1 MRKYIYIFWG
11 YLLITYLNAQ
21 AQTGH
26 INFTSLSTRDGLLS
40 NSVNAILKDR
50 YGLMWFATDD
60 GLNKF
65 DGTNFTVYRYN
76 PGNTTSLR
84 TNEVLALHEDRS
96 GNLWIGTSG
105 GGLSLY
111 DRKKDHFRHYPVST
125 GTATLTGSDVI
136 RGICSDYR
144 GKIWIAQFEG
154 LYMLDP
160 VTQSISKHLLR
171 DGEGRPVQT
180 TLLSI
185 YEDKKQGLWIAT
197 DNGLFRYNVRTN
209 TFRLYEHDKTDAYSL
224 PVNKIRALTEDRWGN
239 IWVGTSTGLSRL
251 KPDGSG
257 FIHYNYLN
265 GTEINYL
272 AGDDQGLL
280 WIGSFNGLYVYN
292 IQADRFSLFTQ
303 ENRNHQSL
311 SSNGVRCI
319 YIDNHGIY
327 WFGTYLGG
335 VCKYDKNLNLFNLTL
350 SSSFQENRANIA
362 VITALAENKNGQ
374 VFMGTNGNGLY
385 EYDRKKKQVYPVHL
399 PVKNISANSLSVL
412 ALLRTRT
419 NKLYIGTYLQGMIIA
434 NQQTGAYKRLVKG
447 PGPNDLTSNDIFCLF
462 EDSKGNVWI
471 GTNGDGIIIMNNDR
485 VIARYAPLPRGNGV
499 MRLPINGY
507 IRAIEEDASGNIWIG
522 THGGGIAVYEP
533 ATGKWTIYTQ
543 ENSQLPSNKIHC
555 LHRDSKG
562 KMWIGTFSGLAAFD
576 TNKHQFTF
584 FSEKD
589 GLQNTMV
596 YQIVEDATGKLWLST
611 NTGISRFD
619 RDTKSFRNFTHLNGL
634 QNSNFVRGAGLRLAD
649 GELLFGGLEGFNH
662 FYPERLTV
670 NRNVP
675 RVILTDLKISNKSVP
690 AGNDAPIGEHIS
702 VANEIRL
709 NYKQNFAL
717 NFVALNYTIPKQ
729 NHYAYKLDGFD
740 KDWNYVGTA
749 NMASYTNL
757 DPGEYTFR
765 VKASNNDGIWS
776 TKDTTIKIFV
786 KPPFWRTTYAFIL
799 YILTIGGLLL
809 YSRYRGISRL
819 RKKFALEKEQH
830 EVRRIQELDR
840 MKLKFLTNLSHD
852 FRTPISL
859 IMGPVDQLIEGE
871 GSPGKLEK
879 LSMIRRNAR
888 RLLNLVNQLLDFRK
902 MEENELKLQLSE
914 GEFISFLKEVTDS
927 FRDMS
932 ERKNIEFTFKTCID
946 RLDAYFDRDK
956 MERILF
962 NLLSNAFKFTLAG
975 GHITVDLQKA
985 ESPDDQEYT
994 WVSINVIDTGIGIPT
1009 AKKDMI
1015 FDRFFQ
1021 NDTSATI
1028 LNQGSGIGL
1037 SITKE
1042 LIKLHGGNIRVES
1055 EPGKG
1060 CTFTIQVP
1068 LKHAH
1073 GTNLVNEGVPHF
1085 PVAADESVAHLTANA
1100 EAANNGL
1107 KDSPFT
1113 QEQISMNEALS
1124 VLLVEDNDD
1133 FRFYMKDNLRNKYKV
1148 IEATNGKE
1156 GWQKTLS
1163 THPQLIVSD
1172 ISMPEM
1178 DGIELIK
1185 KIKSDKRTSHIPV
1198 ILLTAM
1204 TGQEQQLKGLETG
1217 ANDYITKPFNF
1228 EVLNAKIKNLLHLK
1242 NTMQTT
1248 YSKQIKLMGTEPVVE
1263 SADEKL
1269 LTEIGRYLENNL
1281 NNPQLSVENLSRQ
1294 LGMSRSTLY
1303 TKLLELTGETPV
1315 EYIRSFR
1322 LDKAAALMEKSNMT
1336 ISEISYQVGFTT
1348 SNYFAKSFK
1357 GKFNMLPSE
1366 FIAKVR
1372 KPNSNN
1378 NG

>member
-1 MRKYIYIFWG
+1 MRKYVYIFLSF
-11 YLLITYLNAQ
+11 LLITYLNSR

-65 DGTNFTVYRYN
+65 DGTNFTVYRYR
-76 PGNTTSLR
+76 PGDTTSLR

-111 DRKKDHFRHYPVST
+111 DRKKDRFLHYPVIT
-125 GTATLTGSDVI
+125 GSPTLSGSDVI

-160 VTQSISKHLLR
+160 VTQTISKYLLR
-171 DGEGRPVQT
+171 DGAGRPVKT

-185 YEDKKQGLWIAT
+185 YEDSKQRLWIAT
-197 DNGLFRYNVRTN
+197 DNGLFQYNVRTN
-209 TFRLYEHDKTDAYSL
+209 TFRLYENNKTDPQSLPADKTKTVA
-224 PVNKIRALTEDRWGN
+224 EDKWGN

-257 FIHYNYLN
+257 FIHYNYLT

-272 AGDDQGLL
+272 ASDSAGLL
-280 WIGSFNGLYVYN
+280 WIGSFKGLYVYN
-292 IQADRFSLFTQ
+292 IHTDQFSVFTH
-303 ENRNHQSL
+303 ENRNHLGL
-311 SSNGVRCI
+311 SSNVVRCI
-319 YIDNHGIY
+319 YIDKHGIY
-327 WFGTYLGG
+327 WFGTYQGG
-335 VCKYDKNLNLFNLTL
+335 ICKYDKNLNLFKLTL

-362 VITALAENKNGQ
+362 IITALAENKNGHLLI
-374 VFMGTNGNGLY
+374 GTNGNGLY
-385 EYDRKKKQVYPVHL
+385 EYDRKKQQVHPVNL
-399 PVKNISANSLSVL
+399 PVKNIPANSLPVL
-412 ALLRTRT
+412 ALLRTKT
-419 NKLYIGTYLQGMIIA
+419 NKLYIGTYSQGVIIA
-434 NQQTGAYKRLVKG
+434 DQQTGAYKQLLKG
-447 PGPNDLTSNDIFCLF
+447 TGLNDLTSNDIFCLF

-471 GTNGDGIIIMNNDR
+471 GTNGDGIIVMNNDR
-485 VIARYAPLPRGNGV
+485 VVARYSPLPQPDGV
-499 MRLPINGY
+499 ARLPINGY
-507 IRAIEEDASGNIWIG
+507 IRAFEEDAKGNIWIG
-522 THGGGIAVYEP
+522 THGGGIAIYEP
-533 ATGKWTIYTQ
+533 ATGKWTIYNQ
-543 ENSQLPSNKIHC
+543 ENSQLPSNKIQC

-562 KMWIGTFSGLAAFD
+562 KMWIATFSGLAAFD
-576 TNKHQFTF
+576 ADRHLFIP

-596 YQIVEDATGKLWLST
+596 YQIVEDADGKLWLST
-611 NTGISRFD
+611 NTGISQFD
-619 RDTKSFRNFTHLNGL
+619 TGTKSFWNFTHLNGV
-634 QNSNFVRGAGLRLAD
+634 QNSNFVRGVGLRLSD

-662 FYPERLTV
+662 FYPHQLTI

-675 RVILTDLKISNKSVP
+675 QVILTDLKISNKSVA
-690 AGNDAPIGEHIS
+690 AGNDAPIKEHIS

-740 KDWNYVGTA
+740 KDWNYIGTA

-765 VKASNNDGIWS
+765 VKAGNNDGIWS

-786 KPPFWRTTYAFIL
+786 KPPFWRTTYAYIF

-819 RKKFALEKEQH
+819 RKKFALEQERQ
-830 EVRRIQELDR
+830 EVKRIQELDR

-902 MEENELKLQLSE
+902 MEEHELKLQLSK
-914 GEFISFLKEVTDS
+914 GEFISFLKEVTES

-932 ERKNIEFTFKTCID
+932 ERKNIQFTFKTGID

-962 NLLSNAFKFTLAG
+962 NLLSNAFKFTLG
-975 GHITVDLQKA
+975 GGRITVDLQKA
-985 ESPDDQEYT
+985 ESSDDQEYT
-994 WVSINVIDTGIGIPT
+994 WISINVIDTGIGIP
-1009 AKKDMI
+1009 ADKKDMI

-1021 NDTSATI
+1021 NDSSAAI

-1042 LIKLHGGNIRVES
+1042 FIRLHGGNIRVES

-1060 CTFTIQVP
+1060 CSFTVQIP
-1068 LKHAH
+1068 LKR
-1073 GTNLVNEGVPHF
+1073 VPETAIEEQ
-1085 PVAADESVAHLTANA
+1085 PVMQPELQTSNSGL
-1100 EAANNGL
+1100 NG
-1107 KDSPFT
+1107 SPFT
-1113 QEQISMNEALS
+1113 QEENSMNGTLP
-1124 VLLVEDNDD
+1124 VLLVEDNED
-1133 FRFYMKDNLRNKYKV
+1133 FRFYLKDNLRNKYKV

-1163 THPQLIVSD
+1163 NHPQLIVSD

-1204 TGQEQQLKGLETG
+1204 TGQEQQLKGLESG

-1242 NTMQTT
+1242 STMQNT
-1248 YSKQIKLMGTEPVVE
+1248 YSKQIKVMATEPVLE
-1263 SADEKL
+1263 SADERF
-1269 LTEIGRYLENNL
+1269 LTEIVSYLENNL
-1281 NNPQLSVENLSRQ
+1281 TNSQLSVENLSRH
-1294 LGMSRSTLY
+1294 LTMSRSTLY
-1303 TKLLELTGETPV
+1303 AKLLELTGQTPV

-1322 LDKAAALMEKSNMT
+1322 LDKAAILLEKSTMT

-1357 GKFNMLPSE
+1357 NKFNMLPSE

-1372 KPNSNN
+1372 KANPNNDR
-1378 NG
+1378 

>member
-1 MRKYIYIFWG
+1 MRKYIYIFLG
-11 YLLITYLNAQ
+11 YLLISYFNVH
-21 AQTGH
+21 AQTRR
-26 INFTSLSTRDGLLS
+26 INFTTLSTRDGLLS
-40 NSVNAILKDR
+40 NSVNAILKDH
-50 YGLMWFATDD
+50 YGFMWFATDD

-65 DGTNFTVYRYN
+65 DGTNFTVYRYHS
-76 PGNTTSLR
+76 GDTTSLR

-111 DRKKDHFRHYPVST
+111 DRKKDRFLHYPVQT
-125 GTATLTGSDVI
+125 GTVTLSGSDVI

-160 VTQSISKHLLR
+160 VTQSISKHLLP
-171 DGEGRPVQT
+171 DGAGKAVKT

-185 YEDKKQGLWIAT
+185 YEDSKQRLWIAT
-197 DNGLFRYNVRTN
+197 DNGLFQYCVRTN
-209 TFRLYEHDKTDAYSL
+209 TFRLYENNKTDPSSL
-224 PVNKIRALTEDRWGN
+224 ATNKIKAVTEDKWGN
-239 IWVGTSTGLSRL
+239 IWVGTASGLSRL

-265 GTEINYL
+265 GTEVNYL

-280 WIGSFNGLYVYN
+280 WIGSLNGLYVCN
-292 IQADRFSLFTQ
+292 IQANSFSVYTH

-311 SSNGVRCI
+311 SNNGVRCI
-319 YIDNHGIY
+319 FIDKHGIY
-327 WFGTYLGG
+327 WFGTYQGG
-335 VCKYDKNLNLFNLTL
+335 VCKYDKNLNLFNIAL
-350 SSSFQENRANIA
+350 SSSFQENRATIA
-362 VITALAENKNGQ
+362 VITSMAENKNGH
-374 VFMGTNGNGLY
+374 FLIGTNGNGLY
-385 EYDRKKKQVYPVHL
+385 EYDRKKELASPVNL
-399 PVKNISANSLSVL
+399 PLKNIPANSLAVL
-412 ALLRTRT
+412 ALLRTKT
-419 NKLYIGTYLQGMIIA
+419 NKLYIGTYSQGLIIA
-434 NQQTGAYKRLVKG
+434 DQQTGAYKHLVKG
-447 PGPNDLTSNDIFCLF
+447 AALNDLTSNDLFCLF

-471 GTNGDGIIIMNNDR
+471 GTNGDGIIVMNKER
-485 VIARYAPLPRGNGV
+485 VVARYSPLPQPNGV
-499 MRLPINGY
+499 LHLPINGY
-507 IRAIEEDASGNIWIG
+507 IRAFEEDVYGNIWIG

-543 ENSQLPSNKIHC
+543 ENSQLPSNKIQC

-576 TNKHQFTF
+576 AEKHLFTI

-596 YQIVEDATGKLWLST
+596 YQIVEDATGKLWMST

-619 RDTKSFRNFTHLNGL
+619 TETNSFWNFTHLNGL
-634 QNSNFVRGAGLRLAD
+634 QNSNFVRGVGLRLSD

-662 FYPERLTV
+662 FYPGQLTI

-675 RVILTDLKISNKSVP
+675 QVILTDLKISNKSVA
-690 AGNDAPIGEHIS
+690 AGNDAPIKEHIS

-717 NFVALNYTIPKQ
+717 GFVALNYTIPKQ

-740 KDWNYVGTA
+740 KDWNYMGTA

-765 VKASNNDGIWS
+765 IKASNNDGIWS

-786 KPPFWRTTYAFIL
+786 KPPFWRTAYAYVFYVL
-799 YILTIGGLLL
+799 AIGGLLL

-819 RKKFALEKEQH
+819 RKKFALEQEQQK
-830 EVRRIQELDR
+830 VKRIQELDR

-859 IMGPVDQLIEGE
+859 IMGPVDQLMEGE
-871 GSPGKLEK
+871 GSPGKLEN

-902 MEENELKLQLSE
+902 MEEHELKLQLSK
-914 GEFISFLKEVTDS
+914 GEFVSFLKEVTES

-932 ERKNIEFTFKTCID
+932 ERKNIRFTFKTCID

-985 ESPDDQEYT
+985 ESSDDQEFT
-994 WVSINVIDTGIGIPT
+994 WVSINVLDTGIGIP
-1009 AKKDMI
+1009 ADKKDMI

-1021 NDTSATI
+1021 NDTSAAI
-1028 LNQGSGIGL
+1028 LNQGTGIGL

-1042 LIKLHGGNIRVES
+1042 FIKLHGGNIQVES

-1060 CTFTIQVP
+1060 CAFTIQVP
-1068 LKHAH
+1068 LKRANKTTATEQPLMQPEKETSNNDKGVPHLPGDA
-1073 GTNLVNEGVPHF
+1073 NEGVTTLK
-1085 PVAADESVAHLTANA
+1085 EM
-1100 EAANNGL
+1100 NN
-1107 KDSPFT
+1107 T
-1113 QEQISMNEALS
+1113 LS

-1133 FRFYMKDNLRNKYKV
+1133 FRFYLKDNLRNKYKV

-1156 GWQKTLS
+1156 GWQKALS
-1163 THPQLIVSD
+1163 THPQLIISD

-1204 TGQEQQLKGLETG
+1204 AGQEQQMKGLETG

-1242 NTMQTT
+1242 NTMQST
-1248 YSKQIKLMGTEPVVE
+1248 YSKQIKVMGTEPEVE

-1269 LTEIGRYLENNL
+1269 LTEIATYLENNL
-1281 NNPQLSVENLSRQ
+1281 NNPQLSVENLSKQFR
-1294 LGMSRSTLY
+1294 MSRSTLY
-1303 TKLLELTGETPV
+1303 TKLLELTGQTPV

-1322 LDKAAALMEKSNMT
+1322 LDKAAALMEKSTMT

-1357 GKFNMLPSE
+1357 SKFNMLPSE

-1372 KPNSNN
+1372 KANPNN
-1378 NG
+1378 NS

>member
-1 MRKYIYIFWG
+1 MRKYIYIFFS
-11 YLLITYLNAQ
+11 YLLITYLNVH

-26 INFTSLSTRDGLLS
+26 FNFTSLSTRDGLLS

-76 PGNTTSLR
+76 PGHTTSLR

-105 GGLSLY
+105 GGLSRY
-111 DRKKDHFRHYPVST
+111 DRKKDRFIHYPVQT
-125 GTATLTGSDVI
+125 GTATLSGSDVI

-160 VTQSISKHLLR
+160 VTQSISKHPLR
-171 DGEGRPVQT
+171 DDAGRPVKT

-185 YEDKKQGLWIAT
+185 YEDSKQRLWIAS
-197 DNGLFRYNVRTN
+197 DNGLFLYNVRTN
-209 TFRLYEHDKTDAYSL
+209 SFRLYEYNKTNPSSL
-224 PVNKIRALTEDRWGN
+224 PVNRIRAVTEDKWGN
-239 IWVGTSTGLSRL
+239 IWVGTSSGLSRL

-265 GTEINYL
+265 GTEINYI

-280 WIGSFNGLYVYN
+280 WIGSQNGLYVYN
-292 IQADRFSLFTQ
+292 MQANSFSLFTH

-311 SSNGVRCI
+311 SNNTVRCI
-319 YIDNHGIY
+319 YIDKHGIY
-327 WFGTYLGG
+327 WFGTYQGG

-350 SSSFQENRANIA
+350 SSSFQENRPNMA
-362 VITALAENKNGQ
+362 VITSMAENKNGH
-374 VFMGTNGNGLY
+374 FLIGTNGNGLY
-385 EYDRKKKQVYPVHL
+385 EYDRKKELAYPVNV
-399 PVKNISANSLSVL
+399 PVKNIPGNSLAVL
-412 ALLRTRT
+412 ALLRTKT
-419 NKLYIGTYLQGMIIA
+419 NKLYIGTFSQGLIIA
-434 NQQTGAYKRLVKG
+434 DRQTGSYKQMLRG
-447 PGPNDLTSNDIFCLF
+447 PGLNDLTSNDIFCLF

-471 GTNGDGIIIMNNDR
+471 GTNGDGIIVMNNDR
-485 VIARYAPLPRGNGV
+485 VVARYSPLPQSDGV
-499 MRLPINGY
+499 AHLPINGY
-507 IRAIEEDASGNIWIG
+507 IRAFEEDANGNIWIG
-522 THGGGIAVYEP
+522 THGGGIAIYEP
-533 ATGKWTIYTQ
+533 AAGKWTIYSQ
-543 ENSQLPSNKIHC
+543 ENSRLPSNKIQC
-555 LHRDSKG
+555 LHRDSRG

-576 TNKHQFTF
+576 ADKHLFIS

-619 RDTKSFRNFTHLNGL
+619 ADTKSFWNFTHLNGV
-634 QNSNFVRGAGLRLAD
+634 QNSNFVRGVGLRLSD
-649 GELLFGGLEGFNH
+649 GELVFGGLEGFNH
-662 FYPERLTV
+662 FYPGQLTI

-675 RVILTDLKISNKSVP
+675 QVILTDLKISNKSVA
-690 AGNDAPIGEHIS
+690 AGNDAPIKEHIS

-717 NFVALNYTIPKQ
+717 GFVALNYTIPKQ

-740 KDWNYVGTA
+740 KDWNYIGTA

-765 VKASNNDGIWS
+765 IKASNNDGIWS

-786 KPPFWRTTYAFIL
+786 KPPFWRTAYAYVF
-799 YILTIGGLLL
+799 YILAIGGLLL
-809 YSRYRGISRL
+809 YSRYRGLSRL
-819 RKKFALEKEQH
+819 RKKFVLEQERQKVE
-830 EVRRIQELDR
+830 RIQELDR

-859 IMGPVDQLIEGE
+859 IMGPVDQLMEVEGN
-871 GSPGKLEK
+871 PGKLEK
-879 LSMIRRNAR
+879 LSMVRRNAR

-902 MEENELKLQLSE
+902 MEEHELKLQLSE
-914 GEFISFLKEVTDS
+914 GEFVSFLKEVTES

-932 ERKNIEFTFKTCID
+932 ERKHIRFTFKTCID

-985 ESPDDQEYT
+985 ESSDDQEYT
-994 WVSINVIDTGIGIPT
+994 WVSVNVIDTGIGIS
-1009 AKKDMI
+1009 ADKKDLI

-1021 NDTSATI
+1021 NDTSAAI
-1028 LNQGSGIGL
+1028 LNQGTGIGL

-1042 LIKLHGGNIRVES
+1042 FIKLHGGNISVES

-1060 CTFTIQVP
+1060 CVFTIQVP

-1073 GTNLVNEGVPHF
+1073 NEGAPHLT
-1085 PVAADESVAHLTANA
+1085 VAADESVSHLPGDADEGVPHLPVGAEEGVAHLT
-1100 EAANNGL
+1100 
-1107 KDSPFT
+1107 SS
-1113 QEQISMNEALS
+1113 I
-1124 VLLVEDNDD
+1124 LLVEDNDD
-1133 FRFYMKDNLRNKYKV
+1133 FRFYLKDNLRNKYNV

-1163 THPQLIVSD
+1163 AHPQLIVSD

-1178 DGIELIK
+1178 DGIELIN

-1228 EVLNAKIKNLLHLK
+1228 EVLNAKIKNLLQLK
-1242 NTMQTT
+1242 TTMQST
-1248 YSKQIKLMGTEPVVE
+1248 YSKQIKVMATEPVVE

-1269 LTEIGRYLENNL
+1269 LTEIATYLENNL
-1281 NNPQLSVENLSRQ
+1281 TNPQLSVENLSRQ
-1294 LGMSRSTLY
+1294 FKMSRSTLY
-1303 TKLLELTGETPV
+1303 AKLLELTGQTPV

-1322 LDKAAALMEKSNMT
+1322 LNKAAALMEKSTMT

-1357 GKFNMLPSE
+1357 SKFNMLPSE

-1372 KPNSNN
+1372 KANPNN
-1378 NG
+1378 NS

>member
-1 MRKYIYIFWG
+1 MRKYIYIFFN
-11 YLLITYLNAQ
+11 YLLITYFNAH
-21 AQTGH
+21 AQTGP
-26 INFTSLSTRDGLLS
+26 INFTSLTTRDGLLS

-50 YGLMWFATDD
+50 HGLMWFATDD

-65 DGTNFTVYRYN
+65 DGTNFTVYRYH
-76 PGNTTSLR
+76 PGDTASLR

-111 DRKKDHFRHYPVST
+111 DRKKNRFVHYPVRT
-125 GTATLTGSDVI
+125 GTATLSGSDVI

-144 GKIWIAQFEG
+144 GKIWIAQYES
-154 LYMLDP
+154 LYMVDP
-160 VTQSISKHLLR
+160 ENQSISKHLLR
-171 DGEGRPVQT
+171 DDAGRPVKT

-185 YEDKKQGLWIAT
+185 FEDSKQRLWIAS
-197 DNGLFRYNVRTN
+197 DNGLFQYNVRTN
-209 TFRLYEHDKTDAYSL
+209 TFRLYENNNTNPSSL
-224 PVNKIRALTEDRWGN
+224 PVNRIRTVTEDKWGN
-239 IWVGTSTGLSRL
+239 IWVGTSSGLSKL

-257 FIHYNYLN
+257 FIHYNYLK
-265 GTEINYL
+265 GTEINYI

-280 WIGSFNGLYVYN
+280 WIGSTSGLYLYN
-292 IQADRFSLFTQ
+292 IQADSFTVFTH

-311 SSNGVRCI
+311 SSNAVRCI
-319 YIDNHGIY
+319 YIDKQGIY
-327 WFGTYLGG
+327 WFGTYQGG

-350 SSSFQENRANIA
+350 SSSFQENRAKVA
-362 VITALAENKNGQ
+362 VITSMAENKSGY
-374 VFMGTNGNGLY
+374 FLIGTNGNGLY
-385 EYDRKKKQVYPVHL
+385 EYDRKKELANPVNL
-399 PVKNISANSLSVL
+399 PVKNVAANSLAVL
-412 ALLRTRT
+412 ALLRTKT
-419 NKLYIGTYLQGMIIA
+419 NKLYIGTFLHGLIIA
-434 NQQTGAYKRLVKG
+434 DRQKGAYKQLMKG
-447 PGPNDLTSNDIFCLF
+447 PGHDDLTSNDIFCLF

-471 GTNGDGIIIMNNDR
+471 GTNGDGIIVMNNDR
-485 VIARYAPLPRGNGV
+485 VVARYSPLPQPGGAAH
-499 MRLPINGY
+499 LPINGY
-507 IRAIEEDASGNIWIG
+507 IRAFAEDANGNIWVG
-522 THGGGIAVYEP
+522 THGGGIAVCEP

-543 ENSQLPSNKIHC
+543 EKSQLPSNKIQC
-555 LHRDSKG
+555 LHRDSRG
-562 KMWIGTFSGLAAFD
+562 KMWVGTFSGLAAFD
-576 TNKHQFTF
+576 ADKHQFTI

-596 YQIVEDATGKLWLST
+596 YQIVEDAAGKLWLST

-619 RDTKSFRNFTHLNGL
+619 PGTKSFWNFTHLNGL
-634 QNSNFVRGAGLRLAD
+634 QNSNFVRGVGLRLSD

-662 FYPERLTV
+662 FNPGQLTI

-675 RVILTDLKISNKSVP
+675 QVILTDLKISNKSVA
-690 AGNDAPIGEHIS
+690 AGNDAPIKEHIS

-717 NFVALNYTIPKQ
+717 GFVALNYTIPKQ
-729 NHYAYKLDGFD
+729 NHYAYKLEGFD
-740 KDWNYVGTA
+740 KDWNYIGTA

-765 VKASNNDGIWS
+765 IKASNNDGIWS
-776 TKDTTIKIFV
+776 TEDTTIKIFV
-786 KPPFWRTTYAFIL
+786 KPPFWRTTYAYVF
-799 YILTIGGLLL
+799 YILAIGGLLL

-819 RKKFALEKEQH
+819 RKKFALEQERQK
-830 EVRRIQELDR
+830 VKRIQELDR

-859 IMGPVDQLIEGE
+859 IMGPVDQLMEAEGN
-871 GSPGKLEK
+871 PGKLEK
-879 LSMIRRNAR
+879 LSMVRRNSR

-902 MEENELKLQLSE
+902 MEEHELKLQLSK
-914 GEFISFLKEVTDS
+914 GEFVSFLKEVTES
-927 FRDMS
+927 FTDMS
-932 ERKNIEFTFKTCID
+932 ERKNIRFTFKTCID

-975 GHITVDLQKA
+975 GHITVDLQGA
-985 ESPDDQEYT
+985 ESSDDQEYT
-994 WVSINVIDTGIGIPT
+994 WVSLKVIDTGIGVPGD
-1009 AKKDMI
+1009 KKDMI

-1021 NDTSATI
+1021 DDTSAAI
-1028 LNQGSGIGL
+1028 LNQGTGIGL

-1042 LIKLHGGNIRVES
+1042 FIKLHGGNIRVES

-1060 CTFTIQVP
+1060 SAFTIKVP
-1068 LKHAH
+1068 LKRANQ
-1073 GTNLVNEGVPHF
+1073 TQAEQPLMQPE
-1085 PVAADESVAHLTANA
+1085 ADGSNTGLTA
-1100 EAANNGL
+1100 
-1107 KDSPFT
+1107 SPAT
-1113 QEQISMNEALS
+1113 QEENAKNNALS

-1133 FRFYMKDNLRNKYKV
+1133 FRFYLKDNLRNKYKV

-1156 GWQKTLS
+1156 GWQKALS

-1198 ILLTAM
+1198 ILLTAV

-1228 EVLNAKIKNLLHLK
+1228 EVLNAKIKNLLLLK
-1242 NTMQTT
+1242 NTMQST
-1248 YSKQIKLMGTEPVVE
+1248 YSKQIRVMATEPVVE

-1269 LTEIGRYLENNL
+1269 LTEIATYLEDNL
-1281 NNPQLSVENLSRQ
+1281 TNPQLSVENLSKQ
-1294 LGMSRSTLY
+1294 FKMSRSTLY
-1303 TKLLELTGETPV
+1303 AKLLELTGQTPV

-1322 LDKAAALMEKSNMT
+1322 LDKAAVLMEKSTMT
-1336 ISEISYQVGFTT
+1336 ISEIAYQVGFTT
-1348 SNYFAKSFK
+1348 SNYFAKAFK
-1357 GKFNMLPSE
+1357 SKFNMLPSE

-1372 KPNSNN
+1372 KATK
-1378 NG
+1378 

>member
-1 MRKYIYIFWG
+1 MRKYIYIFLG
-11 YLLITYLNAQ
+11 YLLITYPKAQ
-21 AQTGH
+21 AQTGQ

-76 PGNTTSLR
+76 PGDTTSLR

-105 GGLSLY
+105 GGLSMY
-111 DRKKDHFRHYPVST
+111 DRKKDLFVHYPVRT
-125 GTATLTGSDVI
+125 GTPTLSGSDVI

-144 GKIWIAQFEG
+144 GKIWIAQYEG

-160 VTQSISKHLLR
+160 VTQSISKYQLR
-171 DGEGRPVQT
+171 DEAGRPVKT

-185 YEDKKQGLWIAT
+185 FEDSKQRLWIAS
-197 DNGLFRYNVRTN
+197 DNGLFQYNVRTN
-209 TFRLYEHDKTDAYSL
+209 RFRLYENNKTDPSSL
-224 PVNKIRALTEDRWGN
+224 PINKIKAVAEDKWGN
-239 IWVGTSTGLSRL
+239 IWVGTTTGLSRL

-257 FIHYNYLN
+257 FVHEGYLN

-280 WIGSFNGLYVYN
+280 WIGTFKGLYVYN
-292 IQADRFSLFTQ
+292 IQAGQFSVFTHD
-303 ENRNHQSL
+303 NRNHQSL

-319 YIDNHGIY
+319 YVDKHGIY
-327 WFGTYLGG
+327 WFGTFQGG
-335 VCKYDKNLNLFNLTL
+335 ICKYDKNLNLFNLTL
-350 SSSFQENRANIA
+350 SSTFQENRANIA
-362 VITALAENKNGQ
+362 IITALAENKNGHLLL
-374 VFMGTNGNGLY
+374 GTNGNGLY
-385 EYDRKKKQVYPVHL
+385 EYDGKKDQVFPVNL
-399 PVKNISANSLSVL
+399 RLKNIPANSLSVL
-412 ALLRTRT
+412 ALLRTRN
-419 NKLYIGTYLQGMIIA
+419 NKLYIGTFSQGVIVTEL
-434 NQQTGAYKRLVKG
+434 QTGACKQLVKG
-447 PGPNDLTSNDIFCLF
+447 PGINDLTSNDIFCLF

-485 VIARYAPLPRGNGV
+485 VIARYSPEGTGV
-499 MRLPINGY
+499 ARLPINGY
-507 IRAIEEDASGNIWIG
+507 IRAIKEDANGNIWIG

-533 ATGKWTIYTQ
+533 TTGKWTIYTQ
-543 ENSQLPSNKIHC
+543 ENSQLPSNKIQC
-555 LHRDSKG
+555 LHRDSQG
-562 KMWIGTFSGLAAFD
+562 KMWIGTFGGLAAFD
-576 TNKHQFTF
+576 ANNHLFTF

-596 YQIVEDATGKLWLST
+596 YQIVEDATGKLWIST

-619 RDTKSFRNFTHLNGL
+619 TGTKSFWNFTHLNGL
-634 QNSNFVRGAGLRLAD
+634 QNSNFVRGVGLRLTD
-649 GELLFGGLEGFNH
+649 GELIFGGLEGFNH

-675 RVILTDLKISNKSVP
+675 QVTLTDLRISNKSVP
-690 AGNDAPIGEHIS
+690 AGNDAPIKAHIS
-702 VANEIRL
+702 VASEIRL

-717 NFVALNYTIPKQ
+717 GFVALNYTIPKQ

-786 KPPFWRTTYAFIL
+786 KPPFWRTTYA
-799 YILTIGGLLL
+799 YIFYLLTIGSLLL
-809 YSRYRGISRL
+809 YSRNRGISRL
-819 RKKFALEKEQH
+819 RKKFALEQERQ
-830 EVRRIQELDR
+830 EVKRIRELDR

-859 IMGPVDQLIEGE
+859 IMGPVDQLMEGE
-871 GSPGKLEK
+871 GNPGKLEK

-902 MEENELKLQLSE
+902 MEEHELKLQLSK
-914 GEFISFLKEVTDS
+914 GEFVSFLKEVTES

-932 ERKNIEFTFKTCID
+932 ERKNIRFTFKTCID

-985 ESPDDQEYT
+985 VGSDDQEYT
-994 WVSINVIDTGIGIPT
+994 QVWINVIDTGIGIP
-1009 AKKDMI
+1009 ADKKDLI

-1021 NDTSATI
+1021 NDTSTAI
-1028 LNQGSGIGL
+1028 LNQGTGIGL

-1042 LIKLHGGNIRVES
+1042 FIKLHGGNIRVES

-1060 CTFTIQVP
+1060 CAFTIQVP

-1073 GTNLVNEGVPHF
+1073 ETTIAEQ
-1085 PVAADESVAHLTANA
+1085 PVASSE
-1100 EAANNGL
+1100 EEGPNNSL
-1107 KDSPFT
+1107 NPSPVM
-1113 QEQISMNEALS
+1113 QEEDTMNNALS

-1163 THPQLIVSD
+1163 NHPQLIVSD

-1228 EVLNAKIKNLLHLK
+1228 EVLNAKIKNLLLLK
-1242 NTMQTT
+1242 NTMQST
-1248 YSKQIKLMGTEPVVE
+1248 YSKQIKLTATEPVVE

-1269 LTEIGRYLENNL
+1269 LTEIATYLESNL
-1281 NNPQLSVENLSRQ
+1281 TNPQLSVENLSKQ
-1294 LGMSRSTLY
+1294 FGMSRSTLY
-1303 TKLLELTGETPV
+1303 AKLLELTGQTPV

-1322 LDKAAALMEKSNMT
+1322 LKKAAALMEKSTMT

-1357 GKFNMLPSE
+1357 SQFNMLPSA

-1372 KPNSNN
+1372 KANPNKDS
-1378 NG
+1378 